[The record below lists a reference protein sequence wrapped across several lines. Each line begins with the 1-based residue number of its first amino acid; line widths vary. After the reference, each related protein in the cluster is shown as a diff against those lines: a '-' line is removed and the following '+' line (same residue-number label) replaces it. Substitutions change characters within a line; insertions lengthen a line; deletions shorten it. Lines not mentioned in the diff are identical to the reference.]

1 MSVALG
7 VVQMAMSD
15 VLEDN
20 VAKAIELVRDAARS
34 RARRWCCCRSCSRA
48 TTGRRRSA
56 SGSSSART
64 RVDGHPFIGRF
75 QALARQLGVVLP
87 LSFFEKAGHAH
98 YNSLVMID
106 ATGESLG
113 LYRKSHIPDGPG
125 YMEKYYFTPGD
136 TGFKA
141 FATRSGTLGAAICWD
156 QWYPETARAMALQGA
171 EVLLYPTAIGTEP
184 EAAGPMDTSRMWRRV
199 MLGHAVANA
208 CYLGA
213 ANRVGREVVEGSE
226 QTFLRH
232 QLHLRLRRRDSRR
245 GGSDRGD
252 GPGGAAESRR
262 SARVPRGYG
271 ILQGPPA
278 RPVWAVADEGREDA
292 PLIQLPIADDHEGAK
307 ARASSGVR
315 RLRAIAVGLEGA
327 VRCPGRQCLDHRLG
341 REILPWIDEPVLLEV
356 VLPIV
361 ELPVAS
367 LAAPAA
373 RCACRA
379 RRSRRAPA
387 PESGRRSGWWTGGAR

>member
-15 VLEDN
+15 VLEEN
-20 VAKAIELVRDAARS
+20 VAKAIELVREAAS
-34 RARRWCCCRSCSRA
+34 RGATVVLLPELFEGCYWPQAQRERFFERA
-48 TTGRRRSA
+48 HP
-56 SGSSSART
+56 
-64 RVDGHPFIGRF
+64 VDEHPFIGRF

-87 LSFFEKAGHAH
+87 LSFFERAGHAH

-106 ATGESLG
+106 ATGERLG
-113 LYRKSHIPDGPG
+113 VYRKSHIPDGPG

-226 QTFLRH
+226 QTFYGTSFICDFTGEIL
-232 QLHLRLRRRDSRR
+232 
-245 GGSDRGD
+245 
-252 GPGGAAESRR
+252 AE
-262 SARVPRGYG
+262 A
-271 ILQGPPA
+271 
-278 RPVWAVADEGREDA
+278 GRTEETVLVA
-292 PLIQLPIADDHEGAK
+292 PLNLDE
-307 ARASSGVR
+307 ARSFRAGMGFFRDR
-315 RLRAIAVGLEGA
+315 RPDLYGPLLTRDGKT
-327 VRCPGRQCLDHRLG
+327 RL
-341 REILPWIDEPVLLEV
+341 
-356 VLPIV
+356 
-361 ELPVAS
+361 
-367 LAAPAA
+367 
-373 RCACRA
+373 
-379 RRSRRAPA
+379 
-387 PESGRRSGWWTGGAR
+387 